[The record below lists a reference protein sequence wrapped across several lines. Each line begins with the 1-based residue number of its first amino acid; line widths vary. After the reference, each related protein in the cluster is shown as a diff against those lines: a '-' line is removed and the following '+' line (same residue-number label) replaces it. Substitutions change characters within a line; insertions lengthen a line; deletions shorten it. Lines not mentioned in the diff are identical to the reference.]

1 MFFIDNLLWSLFC
14 YISTLV
20 GMISL
25 GTYLLGVVLQ
35 QLAMR
40 FPQNLKKKYNAE
52 WALVTGASS
61 GIGKAIAE
69 KLAEQEINVV
79 LVALD
84 DPFANKT
91 FAELQQKYPK
101 QNFRKVGVDLG
112 DGSMKYMTQIIEATK
127 DIEINLLFN
136 NAGYI
141 STGLFEDALIERLR
155 ANVEC
160 NSSCVI
166 PITHHFLR
174 KMMERGR
181 RGLVTFTSSSACYL
195 PSPTASMYGPSKAF
209 LTNFATSLASEVH
222 DIGIDVV
229 VIHPSPVNTNF
240 FKTQGPSLDSL
251 KMAQKAAGSPMN
263 IANQIFAS
271 AGRLTVWDQGVT
283 SAGLR
288 FVNRLLDFPILSEL
302 VVRFACLNGDHKKLA
317 ASSNIRAKKN
327 K

>member
-1 MFFIDNLLWSLFC
+1 MFILVALLWSVFYYLSVF
-14 YISTLV
+14 V
-20 GMISL
+20 GIFSL
-25 GTYLLGVVLQ
+25 GTYLVGVLVQ
-35 QLAMR
+35 QLALR
-40 FPQNLKKKYNAE
+40 IPQNLKKKYNAE
-52 WALVTGASS
+52 WGLVTGASS

-84 DPFANKT
+84 DPLANKT
-91 FAELQQKYPK
+91 FAEFQKKYPK

-112 DGSMKYMTQIIEATK
+112 DGSMKYMSEIIEATK
-127 DIEINLLFN
+127 DIEITLLFN

-141 STGLFEDALIERLR
+141 STGLFEDASMDRLR
-155 ANVEC
+155 ANMEC
-160 NSSCVI
+160 NASCVI

-195 PSPTASMYGPSKAF
+195 PSPTAAMYGPTKAF
-209 LTNFATSLASEVH
+209 LTNFATSLASEVR
-222 DIGIDVV
+222 DAGIDVV

-240 FKTQGPSLDSL
+240 FKTQGPMLDSL
-251 KMAQKAAGSPMN
+251 RVALKAAGSPMN
-263 IANQIFAS
+263 IANQIFAA
-271 AGRLTVWDQGVT
+271 AGRLTVWDQGLT

-288 FVNRLLDFPILSEL
+288 FLNRLLDFQVLSEL
-302 VVRFACLNGDHKKLA
+302 VVRFASLNGDHKKLVD
-317 ASSNIRAKKN
+317 SSSIRAKKN